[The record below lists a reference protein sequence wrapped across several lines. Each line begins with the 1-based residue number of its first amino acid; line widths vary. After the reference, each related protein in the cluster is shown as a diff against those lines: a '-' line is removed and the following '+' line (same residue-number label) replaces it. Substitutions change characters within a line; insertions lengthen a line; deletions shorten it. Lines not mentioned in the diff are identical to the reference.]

1 MNGYTRSTTLKERIS
16 NLIEQI
22 PADIR
27 NRAVAECVEDNPHD
41 FERALTS
48 YVISRSWLAE
58 LPQSEHE
65 QQQAEAV
72 KVLDWLDGTY
82 PSPIILGGEVVEL
95 TAQTSDS
102 DNEIPF

>member
-1 MNGYTRSTTLKERIS
+1 MNGYTQTTDLKQRIS

-58 LPQSEHE
+58 VPQSEHD

-72 KVLDWLDGTY
+72 KVLDWLEMAEAEHDEW
-82 PSPIILGGEVVEL
+82 L
-95 TAQTSDS
+95 
-102 DNEIPF
+102 DNQRTMEEARY